1 MAEKRKLTRETSRGQ
16 VEYVRGN
23 PGQTIDLNGQE
34 IFFRQPRERKTGSS
48 AAVYIHGLGASST
61 NWNELQGLME
71 PDVYGTALDLPGF
84 GRSGRAS
91 DGDYSPRAHA
101 DVVANFIRQQLDG
114 EPVHVF
120 GNSMGGAV
128 SLRLVSD
135 HPALVK
141 SVTYVSPALHNRLMA
156 TNLQIPLVTLP
167 YLGHK
172 FADLSRRLSPER
184 QVSDMYNRV
193 FADSSRV
200 HPQRMEDAVADAAS
214 RRDVPH
220 VTEALVGSAKGLVS
234 ELLGR
239 SDQKALKRLSEVT
252 KPSLFI
258 YGRHDS
264 LVDSTGAFKV
274 TKAVPQARVVVFPHS
289 GHVAQM
295 EDPDLVAMAWQ
306 EFIYPITDARGI

>member
-1 MAEKRKLTRETSRGQ
+1 MAEKRKLSRNTSRGQ

-23 PGQTIDLNGQE
+23 PGITIDLDGQE
-34 IFFRQPRERKTGSS
+34 IFFRQPRERKPGSS

-61 NWNELQGLME
+61 NWNELQGFME

-84 GRSGRAS
+84 GRSGRAIT
-91 DGDYSPRAHA
+91 GDYSPQAHSE
-101 DVVANFIRQQLDG
+101 VIANFIRHQLDG

-128 SLRLVSD
+128 SLRLVSN
-135 HPALVK
+135 HPELVK

-156 TNLQIPLVTLP
+156 TNVQIPLVTLP
-167 YLGHK
+167 FLGEKVAH
-172 FADLSRRLSPER
+172 LSQRVSPER
-184 QVSDMYNRV
+184 QVRDMYNRV

-200 HPQRMEDAVADAAS
+200 HPQRREDAVADAS
-214 RRDVPH
+214 IRHDVPF
-220 VTEALVGSAKGLVS
+220 VTEALVGSARGLVS

-239 SDQKALKRLSEVT
+239 SDQKALKRLAQVK

-295 EDPDLVAMAWQ
+295 EDPDLVAMAWK
-306 EFIYPITDARGI
+306 EFIYPITDARNV